1 MHRIGPASNSRQG
14 FALLAVL
21 WVITGIAV
29 LGVAASLAA
38 RNAVATATNRADMAR
53 AFWRAEDCLS
63 RVRVLAAEALESRA
77 VDAYGHGVSWAQL
90 DRFVA
95 SASLVAL
102 EDCDVA
108 VHPIGSTLNVNE
120 ADAEALRSLFLTL
133 GAGAEQVDSLV
144 DAILDW
150 RDPDTEP
157 RPFGA
162 ERGWYL
168 ANGRH
173 PPRDGPLTDA
183 RELRRIR
190 GLEDMPDL
198 ESVLGVEPGRVSLSH
213 APAAVLASIPGF
225 GPEAVQRILEL
236 RNSRSVAIDL
246 ATLAGGLS
254 SGARRE
260 LMARFADAA
269 RATTTEP
276 EGWIVVARGYAGQP
290 PITVAIEVKLVRAG
304 RRAAIVRRRVW
315 LQ

>member
-1 MHRIGPASNSRQG
+1 M
-14 FALLAVL
+14 
-21 WVITGIAV
+21 
-29 LGVAASLAA
+29 
-38 RNAVATATNRADMAR
+38 
-53 AFWRAEDCLS
+53 
-63 RVRVLAAEALESRA
+63 
-77 VDAYGHGVSWAQL
+77 
-90 DRFVA
+90 
-95 SASLVAL
+95 
-102 EDCDVA
+102 A
-108 VHPIGSTLNVNE
+108 VHPIGMTFNVNE
-120 ADAEALRSLFLTL
+120 ANAEALRSLFLTL
-133 GAGAEQVDSLV
+133 GAGAEPVDSLV

-162 ERGWYL
+162 ERGWLYL

-173 PPRDGPLTDA
+173 PPRDGPLTNA

-225 GPEAVQRILEL
+225 GPEAVRADPRA

-260 LMARFADAA
+260 LIARFANAA

-276 EGWIVVARGYAGQP
+276 EGIVVARGYAGQP